1 MPADSPASPGTS
13 LDASPSPPVADASP
27 APLVAQGSLT
37 PPVEEGSPT
46 PPVAEGA
53 ADPVRDAAIMVAATS
68 DRGGR
73 TAAVVIAFGWHAA
86 INLPAL
92 LLNWP
97 AYRQPWVAGTGWL
110 VFAGAGIVASA
121 WLLRRIRPLAGPL
134 VGVLL
139 LVDAAVSATVPPDLL
154 FGPANWGWGT
164 IGWFALLVFWDR
176 GVGGLVAVLATGSAI
191 ALATVLAN
199 GGGNAADLSRYTMYL
214 YGTAVLPI
222 ALHYGAGLLST
233 MARNRA
239 AAVAARTGIEAERLA
254 AGHAHRERQQRLRLI
269 GRTAGAVLAALA
281 DGQVDPADPAVQQR
295 CAREASRLRRLIA
308 ESDDVP
314 DPLLHELR
322 ACVDVAER
330 NGLPIEFV
338 VIGSPPPLPVEI
350 RRRLA
355 EPHTATLATARQWA
369 RLTVLAGPE
378 EVVVSVTTPGGAG
391 VSVAAATAGAGDAV
405 EYAYER
411 DEELVWTQTRWRAAP
426 LARHEDASASQS
438 STIIRWWWRGSAP
451 GSPPNPG
458 WRWWVPARIRRWC
471 CARVTAHRT

>member
-1 MPADSPASPGTS
+1 MSAE
-13 LDASPSPPVADASP
+13 PPTNTALA
-27 APLVAQGSLT
+27 
-37 PPVEEGSPT
+37 
-46 PPVAEGA
+46 VAEGD

-86 INLPAL
+86 INLPAM

-97 AYRQPWVAGTGWL
+97 SYRRPWVAGAGWL
-110 VFAGAGIVASA
+110 VFAGVGIVASA
-121 WLLRRIRPLAGPL
+121 WLFRRTRPPAGPL
-134 VGVLL
+134 VAVLL
-139 LVDAAVSATVPPDLL
+139 FVDAVVSATVPAHLL

-176 GVGGLVAVLATGSAI
+176 EVTGLVAVLVSSAAI

-239 AAVAARTGIEAERLA
+239 AAVAARTSVEAERLA
-254 AGHAHRERQQRLRLI
+254 AGHAHQERQQRLRLI
-269 GRTAGAVLAALA
+269 GQTAGAVLAELA
-281 DGQVDPADPAVQQR
+281 DGRADPADPAVQR
-295 CAREASRLRRLIA
+295 CCAREASRLRRLIA

-322 ACVDVAER
+322 ACVDVVER

-338 VIGSPPPLPVEI
+338 VIGTPPPLPVEI

-355 EPHTATLATARQWA
+355 EPHTATLSAARQWA
-369 RLTVLAGPE
+369 RLTVLAGPD
-378 EVVVSVTTPGGAG
+378 EVVVSVTTPGVAG
-391 VSVAAATAGAGDAV
+391 EAVPAVLSAAGDSV
-405 EYAYER
+405 QYTYER
-411 DEELVWTQTRWRAAP
+411 DEELVWTQTRWRVAP
-426 LARHEDASASQS
+426 ETGREDASASPS
-438 STIIRWWWRGSAP
+438 STTTRWWWRESAP
-451 GSPPNPG
+451 GSPRNRS
-458 WRWWVPARIRRWC
+458 WKWWAPARIRRWYC
-471 CARVTAHRT
+471 GRAGARRT